1 MALASRTDPWVEV
14 GGTHKER
21 LATATA
27 AIDALI
33 LSGPSDT
40 AGARGGMKVAGAL
53 TATVEG

>member
-1 MALASRTDPWVEV
+1 MTGRFRMALASRTDPWVEV

-33 LSGPSDT
+33 SPGRRTPP
-40 AGARGGMKVAGAL
+40 AP
-53 TATVEG
+53 VEA